1 MYNYLRFISIFTFVL
16 VLWGTGHAQDA
27 AFSQFYANPLYL
39 NPALSGATECGRLN
53 LNYRNQWP
61 ALGNAYVTFGASY
74 DQNLPSINSGFGVAV
89 MSDRQGDG
97 ALTRTNASL
106 FYAYKL
112 KVSDPIVVSFGVEG
126 SFYQEHLE
134 WNKLIFASQIDP
146 TTGNIDPNSQETP
159 PSKTSVTTP
168 DFSAGAVMN
177 YYDQWFAGVAVS
189 HLTQPNLSFYD
200 NSTTNLPMKFTVHGG
215 VNVNLTKGMLGNFS
229 QDDYLLQ
236 VNLLY
241 LQQEKF
247 NQLNAGLY
255 INKYPFVLGGWF
267 RHNFSN
273 PDAAIV
279 LVGITW
285 NNIRFGYSYD
295 FTVSN
300 IGGSSG
306 GAHEVSLSWDFC
318 IYKQQKRRTIR
329 AIKAPM
335 F

>member
-1 MYNYLRFISIFTFVL
+1 MYNYLRFISVFTFVL
-16 VLWGTGHAQDA
+16 VLWGTGYGQDA

-39 NPALSGATECGRLN
+39 NPALSGATDCGRLN

-61 ALGNAYVTFGASY
+61 ALGNAYITIGASY

-106 FYAYKL
+106 FYSYKL
-112 KVSDPIVVSFGVEG
+112 KVSYPIIVSFGVEG

-134 WNKLIFASQIDP
+134 WNKLIFADQIDP
-146 TTGNIDPNSQETP
+146 TTGNIDPNTQETP
-159 PSKTSVTTP
+159 PSKTSITTP
-168 DFSAGAVMN
+168 DFSAGVVMN
-177 YYDQWFAGVAVS
+177 YYDKWFTGVAVS
-189 HLTQPNLSFYD
+189 HLTRPNLSFYY
-200 NSTTNLPMKFTVHGG
+200 NSTINLPMKFTVHGG
-215 VNVNLTKGMLGNFS
+215 VNVNLSKGMLGNFN
-229 QDDYLLQ
+229 QNDYLLQ

-285 NNIRFGYSYD
+285 NNLRFGYSYD
-295 FTVSN
+295 FTISKV
-300 IGGSSG
+300 GGSSG
-306 GAHEVSLSWDFC
+306 GAHEVSLSWNFC

>member
-1 MYNYLRFISIFTFVL
+1 MYNYLRFIYVFLFAL
-16 VLWGTGHAQDA
+16 VFWGSGQAQDA

-61 ALGNAYVTFGASY
+61 SLGNAYVTFGASY

-89 MSDRQGDG
+89 MNDRQGDG

-106 FYAYKL
+106 FYSYKL
-112 KVSDPIVVSFGVEG
+112 KVSDPIVISFGVEG

-134 WNKLIFASQIDP
+134 WNKLKFADQIDP
-146 TTGNIDPNSQETP
+146 TTGNIAPSSQETP
-159 PSKTSVTTP
+159 PSKTSITTP

-200 NSTTNLPMKFTVHGG
+200 NSTVNLPMKFTVHGG
-215 VNVNLTKGMLGNFS
+215 VNVNLTNGMLGNFS

-241 LQQEKF
+241 LQQENF

-285 NNIRFGYSYD
+285 NNLRFGYSYD
-295 FTVSN
+295 FTVSKV
-300 IGGSSG
+300 GGSSG
-306 GAHEVSLSWDFC
+306 GAHEVSLSWNFC
-318 IYKQQKRRTIR
+318 IYKQEKRRTIR

>member
-1 MYNYLRFISIFTFVL
+1 MYKYLRFISIFTFVL
-16 VLWGTGHAQDA
+16 VFWSAGRAQDA

-53 LNYRNQWP
+53 LNYRNQW
-61 ALGNAYVTFGASY
+61 ASLGNAFITYGVSY
-74 DQNLPSINSGFGVAV
+74 DQNLPSINSGFGVV
-89 MSDRQGDG
+89 IMSDRQGDG

-106 FYAYKL
+106 FYSYKL
-112 KVSDPIVVSFGVEG
+112 KVSDPITISFGVEG
-126 SFYQEHLE
+126 AFYQEHLTWE
-134 WNKLIFASQIDP
+134 KLIFADQIDP
-146 TTGNIDPNSQETP
+146 TTGNIDPNTKETQ
-159 PSKTSVTTP
+159 PSRTSVTTP

-177 YYDQWFAGVAVS
+177 YYDQWFVGVAAH
-189 HLTQPNLSFYD
+189 HLTQPDISFYD
-200 NSTTNLPMKFTVHGG
+200 NTNSKLPMKFTFHGG
-215 VNVNLTKGMLGNFS
+215 ANVNLSQGMLGNFS

-241 LQQEKF
+241 LQQENF

-255 INKYPFVLGGWF
+255 LNKYPFVIGGWF

-279 LVGITW
+279 LIGLTW
-285 NNIRFGYSYD
+285 DNMRIGYSYD
-295 FTVSN
+295 FTISN

-306 GAHEVSLSWDFC
+306 GAHEISFSWDFC
-318 IYKQQKRRTIR
+318 IYKQQSRRTIR
-329 AIKAPM
+329 AIKAPS

>member
-1 MYNYLRFISIFTFVL
+1 MYKYLRFISILTFVL
-16 VLWGTGHAQDA
+16 VLWGNVRAQDP
-27 AFSQFYANPLYL
+27 AFSQFYADPLYL
-39 NPALSGATECGRLN
+39 NPALAGATECGRLN

-61 ALGNAYVTFGASY
+61 ALGNAFITYSVSY
-74 DQNLPSINSGFGVAV
+74 DQNIESINSGFGVLI

-97 ALTRTNASL
+97 ALTRSGASL
-106 FYAYKL
+106 FYSYKL
-112 KVSDPIVVSFGVEG
+112 KVSDPITISFGVEG
-126 SFYQEHLE
+126 SFFQEHLD
-134 WNKLIFASQIDP
+134 WQKLKFADQFNIETKDFDLP
-146 TTGNIDPNSQETP
+146 TSETP
-159 PSKTSVTTP
+159 PSKNSIATP

-177 YYDQWFAGVAVS
+177 YYDEWFAGVAVS
-189 HLTQPNLSFYD
+189 HLTQPDISFYD
-200 NSTTNLPMKFTVHGG
+200 NTNSNLPMKYTVHGG
-215 VNVNLTKGMLGNFS
+215 VNVNLSKGMLGNFTEN
-229 QDDYLLQ
+229 DYLLQ

-241 LQQEKF
+241 LQQESF

-279 LVGITW
+279 LVGVTW
-285 NNIRFGYSYD
+285 NNLRFGYSYD
-295 FTVSN
+295 FTVSKV
-300 IGGSSG
+300 GGSSG
-306 GAHEVSLSWDFC
+306 GAHEISFSWDFC

>member
-1 MYNYLRFISIFTFVL
+1 MFNHLRFFLIFAFAL

-61 ALGNAYVTFGASY
+61 ALGNAYITIGASY

-106 FYAYKL
+106 FYSYKL

-159 PSKTSVTTP
+159 PSKTSITTP

-200 NSTTNLPMKFTVHGG
+200 NSTVNLPMKFTVHGG
-215 VNVNLTKGMLGNFS
+215 VNVNLTNGMLGNFNEN
-229 QDDYLLQ
+229 DYLLQ

-267 RHNFSN
+267 RHSFSN
-273 PDAAIV
+273 PDAAII

-285 NNIRFGYSYD
+285 NNLRFGYSYD
-295 FTVSN
+295 FTVSKV
-300 IGGSSG
+300 GGSSG

>member
-1 MYNYLRFISIFTFVL
+1 MFNHLRFFLIFAFAL

-61 ALGNAYVTFGASY
+61 ALGNAYITIGASY

-106 FYAYKL
+106 FYSYKL

-159 PSKTSVTTP
+159 PSKTSITTP

-200 NSTTNLPMKFTVHGG
+200 NSTVNLPMKFTVHGG
-215 VNVNLTKGMLGNFS
+215 VNVNLTNGMLGNFNEN
-229 QDDYLLQ
+229 DYLLQ
-236 VNLLY
+236 VN
-241 LQQEKF
+241 
-247 NQLNAGLY
+247 
-255 INKYPFVLGGWF
+255 
-267 RHNFSN
+267 S
-273 PDAAIV
+273 
-279 LVGITW
+279 T
-285 NNIRFGYSYD
+285 S
-295 FTVSN
+295 
-300 IGGSSG
+300 
-306 GAHEVSLSWDFC
+306 
-318 IYKQQKRRTIR
+318 
-329 AIKAPM
+329 
-335 F
+335 

>member
-1 MYNYLRFISIFTFVL
+1 MYNYLRFISIFAFIL
-16 VLWGTGHAQDA
+16 VFWGTTRAQDA

-39 NPALSGATECGRLN
+39 NPALAGATECGRLN

-61 ALGNAYVTFGASY
+61 ALGNAYITYGVSY
-74 DQNLPSINSGFGVAV
+74 DQNLPSINSGFGVV
-89 MSDRQGDG
+89 IMSDRQGDG

-112 KVSDPIVVSFGVEG
+112 KVSDPITISFGVEG

-134 WNKLIFASQIDP
+134 WNKLIFADQIDP

-177 YYDQWFAGVAVS
+177 YYDKWFAGVAVN
-189 HLTQPNLSFYD
+189 HLTQPDLSFYD
-200 NSTTNLPMKFTVHGG
+200 NTNSKLPMKYTVHGG
-215 VNVNLTKGMLGNFS
+215 ANVNLSKGMLGNFS

-241 LQQEKF
+241 LQQESF

-279 LVGITW
+279 LVGLTW
-285 NNIRFGYSYD
+285 NNLRVGYSYD
-295 FTVSN
+295 FTVSKV
-300 IGGSSG
+300 GGSSG
-306 GAHEVSLSWDFC
+306 GAHEISFSWDFC
-318 IYKQQKRRTIR
+318 IYKQQSRRTIR
-329 AIKAPM
+329 AIKAPS

>member
-1 MYNYLRFISIFTFVL
+1 MYKYLRFTSIFTFVL
-16 VLWGTGHAQDA
+16 VLWGTGRAQDA
-27 AFSQFYANPLYL
+27 GFSQFYANPLYL
-39 NPALSGATECGRLN
+39 NPALAGATECGRLN

-61 ALGNAYVTFGASY
+61 SLGNAYVTYSASY
-74 DQNLPSINSGFGVAV
+74 DQNIPSINSGFGIVI

-97 ALTRTNASL
+97 ALTRSNASL
-106 FYAYKL
+106 FYSYKL
-112 KVSDPIVVSFGVEG
+112 KVSDPIVISFGVEG
-126 SFYQEHLE
+126 SFYQEHLQWE
-134 WNKLIFASQIDP
+134 KLTFASDIDP
-146 TTGNIDPNSQETP
+146 TTGNINPNSQETP

-168 DFSAGAVMN
+168 DFSAGLVMN
-177 YYDQWFAGVAVS
+177 YYDQWFAGVAVN
-189 HLTQPNLSFYD
+189 HLTQPDLSFYG
-200 NSTTNLPMKFTVHGG
+200 NTSSPMPMKFTVHGG
-215 VNVNLTKGMLGNFS
+215 VNVNLSSGMLGNFR

-247 NQLNAGLY
+247 NQLNAGMYL
-255 INKYPFVLGGWF
+255 NKYPFVVGAWF

-279 LVGITW
+279 LVGLTW
-285 NNIRFGYSYD
+285 NHMRFGYSYD
-295 FTVSN
+295 FTVSK

-306 GAHEVSLSWDFC
+306 GAHEVTFSWDFC
-318 IYKQQKRRTIR
+318 IYKGQKRRTIR